1 MHMADALVSP
11 AVGGTTWLVAAGAI
25 AHGARRLGRDAD
37 ERIVPLMGALGAFVF
52 TVQMINFSIP
62 GTGSS
67 GHLVGGVLLAVLL
80 GPHAAFLA
88 IASILVVQALVF
100 ADGGLLSLGCNI
112 LNLGFIPSYLAYP
125 FIYKSIAC
133 GFPGRS
139 RIALAAVAAAV
150 FSLVLG
156 ALAVVME
163 TTFSGLSALPFL
175 PFLALMLPVHLAI
188 GVVEGMVTAAL
199 LSWLLQ
205 ARPDLVRSH
214 PLHESLGPR
223 IARRLVATMLCA
235 TFLIGGVLVRYGS
248 ESPDGLEWSVARL
261 VGYNGLQGQD
271 GRVHRAF
278 ALVQGKSAL
287 FPGYAAGNR
296 QATGQ
301 GRGGKADTES
311 GGGDGA
317 AGIVGGAITLIAL
330 LSVGLILNRSRC
342 AR

>member
-11 AVGGTTWLVAAGAI
+11 AVGGTTWLVTAGAI
-25 AHGARRLGRDAD
+25 AHAARRLGRDAD

-67 GHLVGGVLLAVLL
+67 GHLVGGVLLAALL
-80 GPHAAFLA
+80 GPHGAFLA

-125 FIYKSIAC
+125 FIYKSIAY

-156 ALAVVME
+156 ALAVVVE
-163 TTFSGLSALPFL
+163 TSLSQVSALPFL
-175 PFLALMLPVHLAI
+175 PFIALMLPVHLAI

-205 ARPDLVRSH
+205 ARPDLMRSDRFH
-214 PLHESLGPR
+214 TSFGLPLS
-223 IARRLVATMLCA
+223 RRLLMPVLGATII
-235 TFLIGGVLVRYGS
+235 IGGVLFRHGS
-248 ESPDGLEWSVARL
+248 ERPDGLEWAMAKVA
-261 VGYNGLQGQD
+261 GQKELQGKD
-271 GRVHRAF
+271 GDMHRAF
-278 ALVQGKSAL
+278 ARIQEKTAL
-287 FPGYAAGNR
+287 FPGYTIGSHP
-296 QATGQ
+296 ATGH
-301 GRGGKADTES
+301 GIGGNGDTEKK
-311 GGGDGA
+311 GDGA
-317 AGIVGGAITLIAL
+317 AGVVGGAITLIAIF
-330 LSVGLILNRSRC
+330 SVGVIVNRRRC
-342 AR
+342 DR